1 MIVCKECGTQNAVED
16 QFCGGCSAFLE
27 WSGERIDE
35 PEPEPEPVVDD
46 PDRPGLVSRIR
57 HAIAGD
63 DLPPPGGD
71 ASPSQPGLSPPD
83 TLAAPSGTPVASGGP
98 AAGGSASAGAAP
110 PGADQRA
117 AALVAKPA
125 EVTVS
130 PTSRSGAGSGTGASD
145 TGARTPQSQVPQ
157 APRARPKPV
166 KQPPSRKINP
176 GDTICGQCGEGNE
189 SSRNYCRRCG
199 SSLNEA
205 PIAKK
210 RWWQRT
216 KRKQTTGVAAGERP
230 GRSGRAGSSGKD
242 VARKGRIFRGKVLGR
257 LADTKRLLALLA
269 IVGIGVGFAIPSART
284 WVTDTGGSFV
294 RSIRRVVSPEY
305 ANIAVDPARVVA
317 SAETVG
323 GEGARAFDGNT
334 LTFWQAPPDAVQP
347 SVTVEFVETSDL
359 EHVLVH
365 PGKQESGGKVVRPD
379 PRPREMLFRIT
390 RSDGRIEEVRATLDD
405 TDGFQKV
412 DLKKSG
418 AVSVESQVLNCY
430 PDPAIEVCPVTELEF
445 QRKK

>member
-1 MIVCKECGTQNAVED
+1 MIVCKECGTQNAAED

-27 WSGERIDE
+27 WSGERIDDA
-35 PEPEPEPVVDD
+35 EPEPEPVADD

-83 TLAAPSGTPVASGGP
+83 TLAAPSGTPA
-98 AAGGSASAGAAP
+98 ASAGAAP
-110 PGADQRA
+110 LGADQRA

-130 PTSRSGAGSGTGASD
+130 PTSRSGAGTGSGTGTSD

-242 VARKGRIFRGKVLGR
+242 VARKGRIFRGKILGR

-334 LTFWQAPPDAVQP
+334 LTYWEAPNDAAQP

-379 PRPREMLFRIT
+379 PRPREMLFRVT